1 MCSGDRTTFEACEAA
16 FLSTASKVVYL
27 GDRPGDAQVM
37 KLVNNIIS
45 FGNLSVALEAMTL
58 GAKAGLDAETML
70 SVINASSGRNSATE
84 QKIPHHVLPRTF
96 DYGGAMYIIE
106 KDLELWRQEAEQFEV
121 PMWLGSNIRTLFRQC
136 MAEVGRDA
144 DLTELAKT
152 LERLGGT
159 QIS

>member
-1 MCSGDRTTFEACEAA
+1 
-16 FLSTASKVVYL
+16 
-27 GDRPGDAQVM
+27 
-37 KLVNNIIS
+37 
-45 FGNLSVALEAMTL
+45 
-58 GAKAGLDAETML
+58 
-70 SVINASSGRNSATE
+70 
-84 QKIPHHVLPRTF
+84 
-96 DYGGAMYIIE
+96 MYIIE